1 MAGSSITFVHYTA
14 GPIKKIVATL
24 TGDDTDGSFPATAL
38 PKFSGKLL
46 TLETNPGA
54 TEPTDDYDLTLV
66 DGDGLD
72 RLQGVGVDRD
82 TTTSEE
88 VAIVFSGKELRAYVA
103 MQDTL
108 TLTPANNSVNDAI
121 IVITIYYEGRA
132 VS

>member
-1 MAGSSITFVHYTA
+1 MAGTITFVHYTV

-24 TGDDTDGSFPATAL
+24 TGDSGDGTIPATAL

-54 TEPTDDYDLTLV
+54 VAPTDDYDLTLV
-66 DGDGLD
+66 DDDGLD

-88 VAIVFSGKELRAYVA
+88 VAVVFTGKELRAYVA

-108 TLTPANNSVNDAI
+108 TLTPVNNSVNSAI
-121 IVITIYYEGRA
+121 IVVTIYYEGRA